1 MSQDGMHYLPGSHAD
16 ETSPDLRELAAAIS
30 QNTEMI
36 NTMNVQI
43 QQLIEDNQRRDDDII
58 KSQQEQL
65 NSMTKQLAQ
74 TQAELALVR
83 GKLDIVKTCSS
94 TMQAILDPQ
103 TSRNVRQKVNPTQ
116 PSLGAHQAN
125 PVQQE
130 NDPPQHQYGDKKPRI
145 SCKGKRISQLLVDFY
160 NENLLSGDNWK
171 SVRVPPHHPEANL
184 IKKSLELC
192 QYVMSEEELFAFR
205 AGTFTDEEALRTAA
219 DEIERR
225 AFRKMWEFEGFDDID
240 RKEAENNNG
249 GRGQQ
254 PTYGAVGSRVREYKK
269 YLAKLSGNQYSDK
282 EPLRERPE
290 EEEGASPLSMDR
302 YA

>member
-1 MSQDGMHYLPGSHAD
+1 MSQDGTHYLPEPHAD
-16 ETSPDLRELAAAIS
+16 EASPALRELAAAIS

-36 NTMNVQI
+36 NSMNAQI
-43 QQLIEDNQRRDDDII
+43 QQLIDNQRRDDDII

-94 TMQAILDPQ
+94 TMQEILDLP
-103 TSRNVRQKVNPTQ
+103 TSRNVRQRVNP
-116 PSLGAHQAN
+116 PSQAK
-125 PVQQE
+125 PEQQE
-130 NDPPQHQYGDKKPRI
+130 NDQQQHQNGDKKPRI
-145 SCKGKRISQLLVDFY
+145 SCKGKRVSQLLVDFY

-269 YLAKLSGNQYSDK
+269 YLSKLSGNQYPDK

-290 EEEGASPLSMDR
+290 EEEGGSPLSMDR